1 MFNKGDTV
9 LYGSSGV
16 CRVEGTKQQ
25 ELYDTMIE
33 YLVLKPVYDE
43 NSTVFV
49 PVRNKELM
57 SKIIPILSE
66 KQVYEFIDNIPN
78 EETIWIEDDKQ
89 RKQLYQD
96 IISRF
101 DRKQLVQIIK
111 TLYLHKISQQ
121 EKGRKLHQCD
131 EQILRQAEKLL
142 YSEFAVALNIPVD
155 EILPLITKQIEL
167 SKTKTPDCS

>member
-25 ELYDTMIE
+25 ELYDITME

-49 PVRNKELM
+49 PIRNEELM
-57 SKIIPILSE
+57 SKITPVLSE

-78 EETIWIEDDKQ
+78 EKTLWIDDDKQ

-96 IISRF
+96 IINRY

-111 TLYLHKISQQ
+111 TLYLHKTAQQ
-121 EKGRKLHQCD
+121 KKGRKLHQCD

-142 YSEFAVALNIPVD
+142 YSEFAVSLNIPID
-155 EILPLITKQIEL
+155 DILPLITKQIE
-167 SKTKTPDCS
+167 KTPDCS

>member
-25 ELYDTMIE
+25 ELYDITME

-49 PVRNKELM
+49 PIRNKELM
-57 SKIIPILSE
+57 SRITPVLSE
-66 KQVYEFIDNIPN
+66 KQVYEFIDNIQN
-78 EETIWIEDDKQ
+78 EKTLWIDDDKQ

-96 IISRF
+96 IINRY

-111 TLYLHKISQQ
+111 TLYLHKTAQQ
-121 EKGRKLHQCD
+121 KKGRKLHQCD

-142 YSEFAVALNIPVD
+142 YSEFAVSLNIPID
-155 EILPLITKQIEL
+155 DILPLITKQIE
-167 SKTKTPDCS
+167 KTPDCS

>member
-25 ELYDTMIE
+25 ELYDITME

-49 PVRNKELM
+49 PIRNKELM
-57 SKIIPILSE
+57 SKITPVLSE

-78 EETIWIEDDKQ
+78 EKTLWIDDDKQ

-96 IISRF
+96 IIIENFLRYYIYYF
-101 DRKQLVQIIK
+101 LNNYFYQFLFIPFFIYRRK
-111 TLYLHKISQQ
+111 
-121 EKGRKLHQCD
+121 
-131 EQILRQAEKLL
+131 
-142 YSEFAVALNIPVD
+142 
-155 EILPLITKQIEL
+155 
-167 SKTKTPDCS
+167 

>member
-25 ELYDTMIE
+25 ELYDITME

-49 PVRNKELM
+49 PIRNKELM
-57 SKIIPILSE
+57 SKITPVLSE

-78 EETIWIEDDKQ
+78 EKTLWIDDDKQ

-96 IISRF
+96 IINRY

-111 TLYLHKISQQ
+111 TLYLHKTAQQ
-121 EKGRKLHQCD
+121 KKGRKLHQCD

-142 YSEFAVALNIPVD
+142 YSEFAVSLNIPID
-155 EILPLITKQIEL
+155 DILPLITKQIE
-167 SKTKTPDCS
+167 KTPDCS